1 MTNIEGDL
9 IKHFIILAYSLVEVS
24 KIKKFSSFKF
34 SDLESFLP
42 DATAT
47 FLYNRIEDLD
57 QPDLPKSKQRAF
69 FGDNPRGRGTQSQ
82 LERKNLE

>member
-24 KIKKFSSFKF
+24 KIKEFNSFKF
-34 SDLESFLP
+34 DDLSSFLP
-42 DATAT
+42 PATAT

-57 QPDLPKSKQRAF
+57 QPSVKDF
-69 FGDNPRGRGTQSQ
+69 D
-82 LERKNLE
+82 